1 MQRTRF
7 WKTLKSVELERT
19 LILNV
24 RIECKTFFPL
34 LLLKFS
40 KKRAL
45 STLSA
50 ESSRSSSSKWKRGQ
64 VFSSLLAVIFLPFF
78 SLPLSLYESVAGF
91 FFPTNSLCLHF
102 LRRSLIRRVQAREK
116 GETSCLSLFHSLS
129 PISVSLSSP
138 WHILTHVSHNHVI
151 FLYFFAAERTS
162 TRSPKHFGNKWATK
176 KGRRKE
182 KKGKKTLVGGSAG
195 IFTHLGVSLA
205 HLLEMKGIKGGREGK
220 FLAGK
225 RNKRP
230 WR

>member
-64 VFSSLLAVIFLPFF
+64 VFFLSLFAVIFLPFF

-91 FFPTNSLCLHF
+91 FFLRTLFASIFFAEVTNQT
-102 LRRSLIRRVQAREK
+102 RAGEREK

-129 PISVSLSSP
+129 PISVSLFSP

-151 FLYFFAAERTS
+151 FLYFFA
-162 TRSPKHFGNKWATK
+162 
-176 KGRRKE
+176 
-182 KKGKKTLVGGSAG
+182 
-195 IFTHLGVSLA
+195 
-205 HLLEMKGIKGGREGK
+205 
-220 FLAGK
+220 
-225 RNKRP
+225 
-230 WR
+230 